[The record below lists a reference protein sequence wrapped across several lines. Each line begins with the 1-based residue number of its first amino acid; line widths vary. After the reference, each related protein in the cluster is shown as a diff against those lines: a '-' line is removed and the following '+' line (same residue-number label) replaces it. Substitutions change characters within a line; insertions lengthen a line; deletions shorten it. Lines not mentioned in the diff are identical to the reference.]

1 MPNHPSKNEISETR
15 WSPNPSPVGDQ
26 NLSDYLFHE
35 LNRLSDVLFNID
47 VMRLD
52 KTYKDPQN
60 IGGTDKGKPRDGD
73 IRYSDGSDW
82 NPGQGKNL
90 YYFDGT
96 NWIAFAGGNGAGSY
110 AEFFD
115 TSQQTV
121 ASINTAYPITWNGTD
136 VTYGV
141 SLNVSD
147 TSKMEFTYSGVYNI
161 DMSATIHSTSASSKD
176 VWIWPRIDGV
186 DVANSSSMVNSLD
199 TNDHRQTI
207 NRSGLFSITS
217 GQYVQWM
224 WATNDLNLDLHGTAA
239 SAFGPAVPSATVTI
253 VQVDQ

>member
-1 MPNHPSKNEISETR
+1 MANASVKNIKSVNR
-15 WSPNPSPVGDQ
+15 WTPNPAPVNND
-26 NLSDYLFHE
+26 NLSDYLYHE
-35 LNRLSDVLFNID
+35 LNRLSDIIFNLD
-47 VMRLD
+47 VMRLEQSNTAPD
-52 KTYKDPQN
+52 
-60 IGGTDKGKPRDGD
+60 KPRDGD
-73 IRYSDGSDW
+73 IRYADGTNW
-82 NPGQGKNL
+82 NPGQGENL

-96 NWIAFAGGNGAGSY
+96 NWIAFAGGSGSGSY
-110 AEFFD
+110 AEFYD

-121 ASINTAYPITWNGTD
+121 ASINTAYPVTWNGTD
-136 VTYGV
+136 VADGV

-147 TSKMEFTYSGVYNI
+147 TSKMEFTYSGVYHI

-199 TNDHRQTI
+199 ANNHRQTI
-207 NRSGLFSITS
+207 NRSGLFSLTS
-217 GQYVQWM
+217 GQYLQWM
-224 WATNDLNLDLHGTAA
+224 WSTNDLNLDLHGTAA

>member
-1 MPNHPSKNEISETR
+1 MANASVKNIKSVNR
-15 WSPNPSPVGDQ
+15 WTPNPAPVNND
-26 NLSDYLFHE
+26 NLSDYLYHE
-35 LNRLSDVLFNID
+35 LNRLSDIIFNLD
-47 VMRLD
+47 VMRLEQSNTAPD
-52 KTYKDPQN
+52 
-60 IGGTDKGKPRDGD
+60 KPRDGD
-73 IRYSDGSDW
+73 IRYADGTNW
-82 NPGQGKNL
+82 NPGQGENL

-96 NWIAFAGGNGAGSY
+96 NWIAFAGGSGSGSY
-110 AEFFD
+110 AEFYD

-121 ASINTAYPITWNGTD
+121 ASINTAYPVTWNGTD
-136 VTYGV
+136 VADGV

-147 TSKMEFTYSGVYNI
+147 TSKIEFTYSGVYHI

-199 TNDHRQTI
+199 ANNHRQTI
-207 NRSGLFSITS
+207 NRSGLFSLTS
-217 GQYVQWM
+217 GQYLQWM
-224 WATNDLNLDLHGTAA
+224 WSTNDLDLDLHGTAA

>member
-1 MPNHPSKNEISETR
+1 MANNNAPVKNIKSVNR
-15 WSPNPSPVGDQ
+15 WTPNPAPVNND
-26 NLSDYLFHE
+26 NLSDYLYHE
-35 LNRLSDVLFNID
+35 LNRLSDIIFNLD
-47 VMRLD
+47 VMRLEQSNTAPD
-52 KTYKDPQN
+52 
-60 IGGTDKGKPRDGD
+60 KPRDGD
-73 IRYSDGSDW
+73 IRYADGTNW
-82 NPGQGKNL
+82 NPGQGENL

-96 NWIAFAGGNGAGSY
+96 NWIAFAGGSGSGSY
-110 AEFFD
+110 AEFYD

-136 VTYGV
+136 VADGV

-147 TSKMEFTYSGVYNI
+147 TSKMEFTYSGVYHI

-199 TNDHRQTI
+199 ANNHRQTI
-207 NRSGLFSITS
+207 NRSGLFSLTS
-217 GQYVQWM
+217 GQYLQWM
-224 WATNDLNLDLHGTAA
+224 WSTNDLDLDLHGTAA

-253 VQVDQ
+253 AQVDQ

>member
-1 MPNHPSKNEISETR
+1 MANAPVKNIKSVNR
-15 WSPNPSPVGDQ
+15 WTPNPAPVNND
-26 NLSDYLFHE
+26 NLSDYLYHE
-35 LNRLSDVLFNID
+35 LNRLSDIIFNLD
-47 VMRLD
+47 VMRLEQSNTAPD
-52 KTYKDPQN
+52 
-60 IGGTDKGKPRDGD
+60 KPRDGD
-73 IRYSDGSDW
+73 IRYADGTNW
-82 NPGQGKNL
+82 NPGQGENL

-96 NWIAFAGGNGAGSY
+96 NWIAFAGGSGSGSY
-110 AEFFD
+110 AEFYD

-121 ASINTAYPITWNGTD
+121 ASINTAYPVTWNGTD
-136 VTYGV
+136 VADGV

-147 TSKMEFTYSGVYNI
+147 TSKIEFTYSGVYHI

-199 TNDHRQTI
+199 ANNHRQTI
-207 NRSGLFSITS
+207 NRSGLFSLTS
-217 GQYVQWM
+217 GQYLQWM
-224 WATNDLNLDLHGTAA
+224 WSTNDLDLDLHGTAA

>member
-1 MPNHPSKNEISETR
+1 MANAPVKNIKSVNR
-15 WSPNPSPVGDQ
+15 WTPNPAPVNND
-26 NLSDYLFHE
+26 NLSDYLYHE
-35 LNRLSDVLFNID
+35 LNRLSDIIFNLD
-47 VMRLD
+47 VMRLEQSNTAPD
-52 KTYKDPQN
+52 
-60 IGGTDKGKPRDGD
+60 KPRDGD
-73 IRYSDGSDW
+73 IRYADGTNW
-82 NPGQGKNL
+82 NPGQGENL

-96 NWIAFAGGNGAGSY
+96 NWIAFAGGSGSGSY
-110 AEFFD
+110 AEFYD

-136 VTYGV
+136 VADGV

-147 TSKMEFTYSGVYNI
+147 TSKMEFTYSGVYHI

-199 TNDHRQTI
+199 ANNHRQTI
-207 NRSGLFSITS
+207 NRSGLFSLTS
-217 GQYVQWM
+217 GQYLQWM
-224 WATNDLNLDLHGTAA
+224 WSTNDLNLDLHGTAA

>member
-1 MPNHPSKNEISETR
+1 MANAPVKNVKSVNR
-15 WSPNPSPVGDQ
+15 WTPNPAPSS
-26 NLSDYLFHE
+26 NKKLSDYLFHE
-35 LNRLSDVLFNID
+35 LNRLSDVIFNID
-47 VMRLD
+47 VMRLEQTNQTVD
-52 KTYKDPQN
+52 KA
-60 IGGTDKGKPRDGD
+60 RDGD
-73 IRYSDGSDW
+73 IRYADGTNW
-82 NPGQGKNL
+82 NPGQGQNL
-90 YYFDGT
+90 YYYNGT
-96 NWIAFAGGNGAGSY
+96 NWIAFAGGSGAGSY

-136 VTYGV
+136 VTDSV

-147 TSKMEFTYSGVYNI
+147 TSKMEFTYSGIYHV

-176 VWIWPRIDGV
+176 VWIWPRINGV

-199 TNDHRQTI
+199 TNNHRQTI
-207 NRSGLFSITS
+207 NRSGLFTIAS
-217 GQYVQWM
+217 GDYLQWM
-224 WATNDLNLDLHGTAA
+224 WASSDTNLDLHGTAA

>member
-1 MPNHPSKNEISETR
+1 MANAPVKNIKSVNR
-15 WSPNPSPVGDQ
+15 WTPNPAPVNND
-26 NLSDYLFHE
+26 NLSDYLYHE
-35 LNRLSDVLFNID
+35 LNRLSDIIFNLD
-47 VMRLD
+47 VMRLEQSN
-52 KTYKDPQN
+52 TAPN
-60 IGGTDKGKPRDGD
+60 KPRDGD
-73 IRYSDGSDW
+73 IRYADGTNW
-82 NPGQGKNL
+82 NPGQGDNL

-96 NWIAFAGGNGAGSY
+96 NWIAFAGGSGSGSY

-121 ASINTAYPITWNGTD
+121 ASVNTAYPITWNGTD
-136 VTYGV
+136 VTDGV

-147 TSKMEFTYSGVYNI
+147 TSKMEFTYSGVYHI
-161 DMSATIHSTSASSKD
+161 DVSVTIHSTSASSKD

-217 GQYVQWM
+217 GQYLQWM

>member
-1 MPNHPSKNEISETR
+1 MGYNTYTDRDVKSVTFYQPGSIPE
-15 WSPNPSPVGDQ
+15 NPEYLGEFVIRELKKLGDIVY
-26 NLSDYLFHE
+26 NVAS
-35 LNRLSDVLFNID
+35 
-47 VMRLD
+47 MRLEQLHAEPD
-52 KTYKDPQN
+52 
-60 IGGTDKGKPRDGD
+60 KPRNGD
-73 IRYSDGSDW
+73 IRYADGSDW

-90 YYFDGT
+90 YYYNGT
-96 NWIAFAGGNGAGSY
+96 NWIAFAGGSGAGSY

-136 VTYGV
+136 VTDSV

-147 TSKMEFTYSGVYNI
+147 TSKMEFTYGGIYHV

-176 VWIWPRIDGV
+176 VWIWPRINGV

-199 TNDHRQTI
+199 TNNHRQTI
-207 NRSGLFSITS
+207 NRSGLFTIAS
-217 GQYVQWM
+217 GDYLQWM
-224 WATNDLNLDLHGTAA
+224 WATSDTDLDLHGTAA

>member
-1 MPNHPSKNEISETR
+1 MANAPVKNIKSVNR
-15 WSPNPSPVGDQ
+15 WTPNPAPVNND
-26 NLSDYLFHE
+26 NLSDYLYHE
-35 LNRLSDVLFNID
+35 LNRLSDIIFNLD
-47 VMRLD
+47 VMRLEQSN
-52 KTYKDPQN
+52 TAPN
-60 IGGTDKGKPRDGD
+60 KPRDGD
-73 IRYSDGSDW
+73 IRYADGTNW
-82 NPGQGKNL
+82 NPGQGDNL

-96 NWIAFAGGNGAGSY
+96 NWIAFAGGSGSGSY

-121 ASINTAYPITWNGTD
+121 ASVNTAYPITWNGTD
-136 VTYGV
+136 VTDGV

-147 TSKMEFTYSGVYNI
+147 TSKMEFTYSGVYHI

>member
-1 MPNHPSKNEISETR
+1 MANAPVKNIKSVNR
-15 WSPNPSPVGDQ
+15 WTPNPAPVNND
-26 NLSDYLFHE
+26 NLSDYLYHE
-35 LNRLSDVLFNID
+35 LNRLSDIIFNLD
-47 VMRLD
+47 VMRLEQSNTAPD
-52 KTYKDPQN
+52 
-60 IGGTDKGKPRDGD
+60 KPRDGD
-73 IRYSDGSDW
+73 IRYADGTNW
-82 NPGQGKNL
+82 NPGQGENL

-96 NWIAFAGGNGAGSY
+96 NWIAFAGGSGSGSY
-110 AEFFD
+110 AEFYD

-136 VTYGV
+136 VADGV

-147 TSKMEFTYSGVYNI
+147 TSKMEFTYSGVYHI

-199 TNDHRQTI
+199 TNNHRQTI
-207 NRSGLFSITS
+207 NRSGLFSLTS

-224 WATNDLNLDLHGTAA
+224 WATNDLDLDLHGTSA

>member
-1 MPNHPSKNEISETR
+1 MANASVKNIKSVNR
-15 WSPNPSPVGDQ
+15 WTPNPAPVNND
-26 NLSDYLFHE
+26 NLSDYLYHE
-35 LNRLSDVLFNID
+35 LNRLSDIIFNLD
-47 VMRLD
+47 VMRLEQSN
-52 KTYKDPQN
+52 TAPN
-60 IGGTDKGKPRDGD
+60 KPRDGD
-73 IRYSDGSDW
+73 IRYADGTNW
-82 NPGQGKNL
+82 NPGQGDNL

-96 NWIAFAGGNGAGSY
+96 NWIAFAGGSGSGSY

-121 ASINTAYPITWNGTD
+121 ASVNTAYPITWNGTD
-136 VTYGV
+136 VTDGV

-147 TSKMEFTYSGVYNI
+147 TSKMEFTYSGVYHI
-161 DMSATIHSTSASSKD
+161 DVSVTIHSTSGSSKD

-186 DVANSSSMVNSLD
+186 DVTNSSSMVNSLD

-217 GQYVQWM
+217 GQYLQWM
-224 WATNDLNLDLHGTAA
+224 WATDDLNLDLHGTAA

>member
-1 MPNHPSKNEISETR
+1 MSTY
-15 WSPNPSPVGDQ
+15 
-26 NLSDYLFHE
+26 SDRVQKSVTLYEPGPLPEDVNDLGIYLVTELKRLGSILYNQATFRLERIHE
-35 LNRLSDVLFNID
+35 E
-47 VMRLD
+47 
-52 KTYKDPQN
+52 PQR
-60 IGGTDKGKPRDGD
+60 PRIGD
-73 IRYSDGSDW
+73 IRYADGIDW
-82 NPGQGKNL
+82 NPSQGENL

-96 NWIAFAGGNGAGSY
+96 NWIAFAGGSGAGSY

-136 VTYGV
+136 VTDGV

-147 TSKMEFTYSGVYNI
+147 TSKMEFTYNGIYHV

-176 VWIWPRIDGV
+176 VWIWPRINGV
-186 DVANSSSMVNSLD
+186 DVSNSSSMVNSLD
-199 TNDHRQTI
+199 TNNHRQTI
-207 NRSGLFSITS
+207 NRSGLFTIAS
-217 GQYVQWM
+217 GDYLQWM
-224 WATNDLNLDLHGTAA
+224 WATSDTDLDLHGTAA

>member
-1 MPNHPSKNEISETR
+1 MANNNAPVKNIKSVNR
-15 WSPNPSPVGDQ
+15 WTPNPAPVNND
-26 NLSDYLFHE
+26 NLSDYLYHE
-35 LNRLSDVLFNID
+35 LNRLSDIIFNLD
-47 VMRLD
+47 VMRLEQSNTAPD
-52 KTYKDPQN
+52 
-60 IGGTDKGKPRDGD
+60 KPRDGD
-73 IRYSDGSDW
+73 IRYADGTNW
-82 NPGQGKNL
+82 NPGQGENL

-96 NWIAFAGGNGAGSY
+96 NWIAFAGGSGSGSY
-110 AEFFD
+110 AEFYD

-121 ASINTAYPITWNGTD
+121 ASINTAYPVTWNGTD
-136 VTYGV
+136 VADGV

-147 TSKMEFTYSGVYNI
+147 TSKIEFTYSGVYHI

-199 TNDHRQTI
+199 ANNHRQTI
-207 NRSGLFSITS
+207 NRSGLFSLTS
-217 GQYVQWM
+217 GQYLQWM
-224 WATNDLNLDLHGTAA
+224 WSTNDLDLDLHGTAA